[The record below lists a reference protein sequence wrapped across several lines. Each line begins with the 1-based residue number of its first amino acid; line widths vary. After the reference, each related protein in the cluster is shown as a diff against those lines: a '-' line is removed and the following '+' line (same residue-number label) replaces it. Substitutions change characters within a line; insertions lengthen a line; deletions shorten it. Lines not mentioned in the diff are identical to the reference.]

1 MRCFYHDTVDA
12 VAICKSCNRGV
23 CHECA
28 IEFTNGVAC
37 KNRCEAEVEAV
48 NQIIDRSKTSYQ
60 NTSSAYS
67 RNAVVYLMFAV
78 VFGGWAAMEFT
89 ARPLLGWLMALL
101 AIVFVIAAFF
111 NYSTNKRYLKTGIDK
126 RT

>member
-1 MRCFYHDTVDA
+1 MRCFYHEIVDA
-12 VAICKSCNRGV
+12 VAICKNCNRGV

-28 IEFTNGVAC
+28 IEFANGVAC

-48 NQIIDRSKTSYQ
+48 NQMIDRSKTSHQ
-60 NTSSAYS
+60 KTSSAYS

-78 VFGGWAAMEFT
+78 VFGVWGVSELT
-89 ARPLLGWLMALL
+89 ARPLVGWLMALL
-101 AIVFVIAAFF
+101 AIIFLVAAFF
-111 NYSTNKRYLKTGIDK
+111 SYSTSRKYMQPESDK